1 MGMDQEKTVLSLLSS
16 PCQSPSTC
24 NLKIEKK
31 TFQGP
36 SVWNNPPTW
45 KMLYYENK
53 KIRFQINKSK
63 NVMEIYMSGLTPSPL
78 PHMMEFFF
86 PILLDIRPFLRT
98 LWKIFILPSEMPK
111 LVKKSQ
117 PRTSN
122 FSILVWGVKPDIE
135 ISITTLT
142 LCSLD
147 FETVELKFK
156 TIVW

>member
-1 MGMDQEKTVLSLLSS
+1 MGMDQEMTVLSLLSS

-111 LVKKSQ
+111 LLWNPLLLLIFSTSLLSNLWHYPYIMLIWLWNCRVK
-117 PRTSN
+117 
-122 FSILVWGVKPDIE
+122 I
-135 ISITTLT
+135 
-142 LCSLD
+142 
-147 FETVELKFK
+147 
-156 TIVW
+156 